1 MPSQTPPR
9 RLSEFAMIAKLFA
22 PLAANAKGAYG
33 LADDAATLNVPA
45 GEELVV
51 TVDTIVEGVHFFG
64 DDLADDIAKKA
75 LRTNLSDLAAKG
87 ARPLGYLLA
96 LSLPEWVG
104 DAWLADFAKGLK
116 EDQERYRIDLL
127 GGDTTSTPGPLTI
140 SITAMGTIAKGRTL
154 RRGGARPGD
163 IVFVSGTIGDAGAG
177 LRILACEEGAELS
190 DDEHDR
196 LIQRY
201 RLPEPRAELGPLLL
215 GLATAALD
223 VSDGLLA
230 DLGHIAEVSRVRIAV
245 DAARIP
251 LSQAYVAFAGNSAT
265 AIRDAATTGD
275 DYEIAFTAP
284 ASARNAIAAAS
295 ASAGVPVTEIGRV
308 EEGSGVVL
316 LDPDSKPIPAD
327 RPGYVH
333 F

>member
-1 MPSQTPPR
+1 MSSDARPR

-33 LADDAATLNVPA
+33 LQDDAASLNVPA
-45 GEELVV
+45 GEELVI
-51 TVDTIVEGVHFFG
+51 TVDTVVEDVHFFG
-64 DDLADDIAKKA
+64 DDPADEIAKKA

-96 LSLPEWVG
+96 LSLPDDSG
-104 DAWLADFAKGLK
+104 DDWLEVFAQGLK
-116 EDQERYRIDLL
+116 EDQERYGIDLL

-140 SITAMGTIAKGRTL
+140 SITALGTIAKGRTL

-177 LRILACEEGAELS
+177 LSILLREEGEDFS
-190 DDEHDR
+190 DDEHDY
-196 LIQRY
+196 LTYRY
-201 RLPEPRAELGPLLL
+201 CLPEPRTALGPLLI

-230 DLGHIAEVSRVRIAV
+230 DLGHIAEVSGVQIIV
-245 DAARIP
+245 EAARIP
-251 LSQAYVAFAGNSAT
+251 LSDAYVSFAGSSGSTILDAVT
-265 AIRDAATTGD
+265 AGD

-284 ASARNAIAAAS
+284 PSAREAVALAAK
-295 ASAGVPVTEIGRV
+295 SAGVPVREIGRV
-308 EEGSGVVL
+308 EEGNGVLFLDESG
-316 LDPDSKPIPAD
+316 KPVPVD
-327 RPGYVH
+327 RPGFVH